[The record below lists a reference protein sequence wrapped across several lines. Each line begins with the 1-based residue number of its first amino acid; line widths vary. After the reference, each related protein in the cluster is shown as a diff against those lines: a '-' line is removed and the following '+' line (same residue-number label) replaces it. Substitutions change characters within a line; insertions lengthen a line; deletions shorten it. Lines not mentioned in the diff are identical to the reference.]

1 MFSSLMFLKRVL
13 NSGTGVFASYARF
26 IDGLL
31 SDVHFVFASH
41 SNANSLLSLEMDF
54 REH

>member
-1 MFSSLMFLKRVL
+1 MFSSFNVLKACA
-13 NSGTGVFASYARF
+13 SFGSGVFAFYARF

-31 SDVHFVFASH
+31 SDVLFVFASH
-41 SNANSLLSLEMDF
+41 LNANSLLSLEMDF